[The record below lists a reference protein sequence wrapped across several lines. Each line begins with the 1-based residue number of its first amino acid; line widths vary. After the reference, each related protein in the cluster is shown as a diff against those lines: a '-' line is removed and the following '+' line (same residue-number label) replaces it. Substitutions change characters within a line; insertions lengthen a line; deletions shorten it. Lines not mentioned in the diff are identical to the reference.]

1 VKVVSLELLLESV
14 TDWVDGSVLVIAN
27 GKLREFGVAER
38 GLAPAKVSS
47 SARRER
53 EAPVALIFMKPSSV
67 ARLESAGFTETVSCS
82 GVVPLV
88 GVTISQ
94 PLLERADTA
103 TLVDPAEEVI
113 MTV

>member
-1 VKVVSLELLLESV
+1 
-14 TDWVDGSVLVIAN
+14 
-27 GKLREFGVAER
+27 
-38 GLAPAKVSS
+38 
-47 SARRER
+47 
-53 EAPVALIFMKPSSV
+53 MKPSSV